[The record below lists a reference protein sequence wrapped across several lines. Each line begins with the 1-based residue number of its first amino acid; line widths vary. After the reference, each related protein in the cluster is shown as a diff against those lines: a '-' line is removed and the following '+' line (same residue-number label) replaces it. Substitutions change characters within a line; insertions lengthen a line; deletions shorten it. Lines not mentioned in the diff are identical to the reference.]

1 MLGNG
6 DILNMVESTMEH
18 YPTSLVVLS
27 EMQHLKAAPCPD
39 FLRQLISVVL
49 TMAHMTGSDPFNFSS
64 IDAIKTPSLIVYLE
78 IV

>member
-1 MLGNG
+1 
-6 DILNMVESTMEH
+6 MEH

-64 IDAIKTPSLIVYLE
+64 TWGGGG
-78 IV
+78 